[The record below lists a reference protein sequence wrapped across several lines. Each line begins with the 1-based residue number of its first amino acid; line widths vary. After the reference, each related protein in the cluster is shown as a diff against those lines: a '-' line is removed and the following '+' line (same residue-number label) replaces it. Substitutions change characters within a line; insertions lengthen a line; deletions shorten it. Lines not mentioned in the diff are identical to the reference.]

1 MREWVEAERVRERL
15 AHQLHDGP
23 IQELTAAQ
31 LFLDGLAM
39 RMEAEDVAP
48 DLRDGLRRG
57 LEALRLATLACR
69 DLMDRLR
76 PGIGADGELQERL
89 NRLVRERSPD
99 AVVEIAVPPGA
110 GGAGASPALM
120 VFRVAEELLEHARR
134 AGAAVMG
141 LKLQSAEGGALVLAL
156 ALEPAVP
163 PPPVL
168 PDSWRGAGI
177 VVAGEGAV
185 WTAVVPSQS
194 GDAGRT

>member
-1 MREWVEAERVRERL
+1 MREWIEAERVRERL

-39 RMEAEDVAP
+39 RMESEEVAP
-48 DLRDGLRRG
+48 ELREGLQRG
-57 LEALRLATLACR
+57 LDALRLATLACR

-76 PGIGADGELQERL
+76 PGIAADGELAERL

-99 AVVEIAVPPGA
+99 AVAEITVPAGT
-110 GGAGASPALM
+110 GGAGASPALIA
-120 VFRVAEELLEHARR
+120 FRVAEELLDHARR
-134 AGAAVMG
+134 AGAGVQG
-141 LKLQSAEGGALVLAL
+141 LKLEQADGNALVLAL

-168 PDSWRGAGI
+168 PDSWRRAGI
-177 VVAGEGAV
+177 VVAAEGPV
-185 WTAVVPSQS
+185 WTAVIPAV
-194 GDAGRT
+194 AGETGRA